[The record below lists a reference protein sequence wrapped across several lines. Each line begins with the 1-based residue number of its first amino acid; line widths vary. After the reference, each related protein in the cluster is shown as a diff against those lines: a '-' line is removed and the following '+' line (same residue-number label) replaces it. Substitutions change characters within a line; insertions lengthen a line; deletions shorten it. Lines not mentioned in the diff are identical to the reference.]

1 MFVCHLSVQ
10 VSHLL
15 LNLFNLAKL
24 LNYFLK
30 ISNDA
35 FPWFSRLAMILV
47 LIFFFRY
54 EEQCRQTYKSV
65 PRQTF
70 ETVCRTEYSEECE
83 TPSYD
88 AGVERMINAVYN

>member
-24 LNYFLK
+24 HTYFLK
-30 ISNDA
+30 I
-35 FPWFSRLAMILV
+35 WFSDI
-47 LIFFFRY
+47 LIFYFRY